1 MNIIIQLYICNT
13 QETITTAIIDN
24 TAIKAYYNNYMYMY
38 MYNEA
43 HVLTLVCIS
52 YWQTFEKEIKIA
64 LVGSMHTQ

>member
-1 MNIIIQLYICNT
+1 
-13 QETITTAIIDN
+13 
-24 TAIKAYYNNYMYMY
+24 MYMY